1 MRDEVWLR
9 LPRKDA
15 TMFGAAISGYVGLM
29 EDRTVGFKTI
39 GMGDFLMGIVA
50 KGEEDDLW
58 A

>member
-1 MRDEVWLR
+1 
-9 LPRKDA
+9 
-15 TMFGAAISGYVGLM
+15 MFGAAISGYVGLM